1 MINIDFFQ
9 NVLSGGL
16 SSLTS
21 FLLFPPKDNELLNF
35 IKIFFIIFDFLFFL
49 IIVYFLSTTSFLKW
63 LFLQD
68 LYEFISYKPLT
79 NKKIKEKW
87 KSINLR
93 LSSDLEGDHK
103 LAILETTKIFNDA
116 LELMGYRGETLEEK
130 INQIPPEI
138 LENINE
144 VKGALRVYKNIVDD
158 PAYKLKKETARQIIL
173 TYEKI
178 FKNLNLI

>member
-1 MINIDFFQ
+1 MINVDFFQ
-9 NVLSGGL
+9 NSLQEGL
-16 SSLTS
+16 SSLIS

-35 IKIFFIIFDFLFFL
+35 IKIGFIFFDFLFL
-49 IIVYFLSTTSFLKW
+49 IIIVYFLATTSFLKW

-68 LYEFISYKPLT
+68 LYEFFSYKPLAH
-79 NKKIKEKW
+79 KKIKEKW
-87 KSINLR
+87 KTINLR

-103 LAILETTKIFNDA
+103 LAILETTKIFNDT
-116 LELMGYRGETLEEK
+116 LELMGYQGETLEEK
-130 INQIPPEI
+130 INQIPKEI

-144 VKGALRVYKNIVDD
+144 LKGALRVYKNIIED
-158 PAYKLKKETARQIIL
+158 PSYKLKKETAKQIIL